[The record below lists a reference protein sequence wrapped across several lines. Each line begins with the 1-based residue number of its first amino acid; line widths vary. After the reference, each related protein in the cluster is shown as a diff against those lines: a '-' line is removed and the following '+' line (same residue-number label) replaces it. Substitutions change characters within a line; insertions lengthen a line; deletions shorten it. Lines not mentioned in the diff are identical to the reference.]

1 MGSKVDWGVTVDPVG
16 DVSVAIS
23 WILFGLSR
31 HCLFVV
37 EAIAVVSCVFFCK
50 CFRSFF
56 AICAMKCQRVSPTLC

>member
-1 MGSKVDWGVTVDPVG
+1 MGSKVDCGLAVNPVA
-16 DVSVAIS
+16 DVSVAIL

-31 HCLFVV
+31 HCLSIV
-37 EAIAVVSCVFFCK
+37 EAIAVVSCVFCSK